1 MPRSNVITDRQRA
14 DIYENFISQRD
25 RTSSLNR
32 EENEEIQKTKTF
44 FTTALNTPTESPRH
58 YEAEG
63 YAIPVGH
70 AFSTPPIFAT
80 AAAPAPT
87 VIHHHHNSGIP
98 WWAFCLMNRN
108 GGTINNYYGTAPTRG
123 EENGSNRQNSNFAA
137 YAGVLIIACVV
148 TAPAVIGAFYLMSE
162 LWNNLE
168 RLYYNE
174 GYLQAG
180 LGMANIVM
188 SLSLSTVL
196 TNAVL
201 SSAITALAVSA
212 GFANPVGWA
221 FFIMFCVTFFAAAF
235 IHFAVQE
242 GIYRMTTYNNQ
253 DALHPEEPGRFTVT
267 NEQVADILRNDKR
280 GMRGLDGDKMQNVI
294 TAIHHDM
301 MDDPSR
307 MTRIF
312 RFSPLFRDTH
322 TAERLKAI
330 RTLRMTGK
338 VDYTTEATCPNTD
351 GEETTS
357 LRFNSQSL
365 RT

>member
-1 MPRSNVITDRQRA
+1 MTRSKVITDRQRA
-14 DIYENFISQRD
+14 KVYEDFRG
-25 RTSSLNR
+25 
-32 EENEEIQKTKTF
+32 ENLAHYASPEAIQDEILKTKNF
-44 FTTALNTPTESPRH
+44 FTAALYPSHSTSMFHGTNEDQIPLAYAFHSHASPL
-58 YEAEG
+58 Y
-63 YAIPVGH
+63 
-70 AFSTPPIFAT
+70 AT
-80 AAAPAPT
+80 AAAPT

-98 WWAFCLMNRN
+98 WWLFCLMNRN
-108 GGTINNYYGTAPTRG
+108 GGTTNNYYGTAPTRG

-137 YAGVLIIACVV
+137 YAGMFIIAAVV
-148 TAPAVIGAFYLMSE
+148 IALALGGTFYLMSE

-338 VDYTTEATCPNTD
+338 VDYETEATNDDEQT
-351 GEETTS
+351 
-357 LRFNSQSL
+357 LRFTAASVKK
-365 RT
+365 